1 MKRIYSG
8 NGNLNKAGGIFV
20 GENNRTIRA
29 ITGVTVLMLFTKVL
43 AMLRNIIQ
51 ARVFGA
57 GADMDLFTLANN
69 YTVALFTTVAY
80 ALCVAAVPLFS
91 RQLVKG
97 KGQAFGMANRL
108 LTLSL
113 LISVGLCAV
122 LLGLNLIGV
131 IPALVG
137 AEGAF
142 LFRQCFA
149 CLLITL
155 PIILA
160 TYLLVALFQAMEHYS
175 IQASLS
181 LLYNVVLCAVL
192 LFAGSRMSLAVFA
205 LITAVSWLFQ
215 LAMVVPVARR
225 ERFRFRFTL
234 RGGMEEVPH
243 FFRTAV
249 VTMVTTSV
257 FLLCYLL
264 NTRFAAGMA
273 DGTASAY
280 YYADKIFEPL
290 ATVLIYG
297 IGIVMFPKFNQ
308 KYEQLPQAEYCS
320 YVSVVIRN
328 SLLFLMPVS
337 LLLVVFGEPI
347 IKVLFEG
354 GSFDASA
361 TALTGGVFSAYAV
374 GLAGFFLI
382 DLLSKAYFAM
392 EKNRVP
398 LIIACAAIML
408 CLILNF
414 ISLRFLS
421 EHASLLACGTS
432 VALLCGGVGMY
443 LNFCRRYKAALDWK
457 PLLRGLI
464 LSLLML
470 AAVWFAYTRMIP
482 SDLGKFELIL
492 WCGALGVAGFL
503 LYVLAMGRAL
513 PTKEI
518 LRKLLG
524 GKK

>member
-1 MKRIYSG
+1 M
-8 NGNLNKAGGIFV
+8 
-20 GENNRTIRA
+20 GESNRTIRA

-91 RQLVKG
+91 RQLAKG
-97 KGQAFGMANRL
+97 KDKAFRMANQL
-108 LTLSL
+108 LSLSL
-113 LISVGLCAV
+113 LVCVGLC
-122 LLGLNLIGV
+122 LLLLLLNWTGV
-131 IPALVG
+131 IPVLVG
-137 AEGAF
+137 AEGEL

-149 CLLITL
+149 LLLITL
-155 PIILA
+155 PIILL
-160 TYLLVALFQAMEHYS
+160 TYLLVALFQAMEHYN

-181 LLYNVVLCAVL
+181 LLYNVVLCALL
-192 LFAGSRMSLAVFA
+192 LFVGSRLSLPVFA
-205 LITAVSWLFQ
+205 LITAVCWLFQ
-215 LAMVVPVARR
+215 LAMVVPVAHK
-225 ERFRFRFTL
+225 EQFRFRFTL
-234 RGGMEEVPH
+234 RGSLTEVPR
-243 FFRTAV
+243 FFHTAM

-290 ATVLIYG
+290 ATILIYS

-308 KYEQLPQAEYCS
+308 KYEQLSQTEYCS
-320 YVSVVIRN
+320 YVSTVTKN
-328 SLLFLMPVS
+328 SLLFLLPVS
-337 LLLVVFGEPI
+337 LLLAVFGEPI
-347 IKVLFEG
+347 IRVLFEG
-354 GSFDASA
+354 GSFDAVA
-361 TALTGGVFSAYAV
+361 TVLTGGVFSAYAV

-392 EKNRVP
+392 EKNRTP
-398 LIIACAAIML
+398 LIASSIAIVL
-408 CLILNF
+408 CLVLNGIF
-414 ISLRFLS
+414 FRFLPQYT
-421 EHASLLACGTS
+421 SLLACGTS
-432 VALLCGGVGMY
+432 AALLCSGFGMY
-443 LNFCRRYKAALDWK
+443 FIFCKVHNIALDWK
-457 PLLRGLI
+457 PLLRGII

-470 AAVWFAYTRMIP
+470 AGVWFAYTRLIP
-482 SDLGKFELIL
+482 GDTGKLALIL
-492 WCGALGVAGFL
+492 RCGLLGAAGFL
-503 LYVLAMGRAL
+503 FYVIAMGRSL
-513 PTKEI
+513 PTVEI

-524 GKK
+524 RTK

>member
-1 MKRIYSG
+1 M
-8 NGNLNKAGGIFV
+8 
-20 GENNRTIRA
+20 GENNRTVRA

-57 GADMDLFTLANN
+57 GADVDLFTLANN

-91 RQLVKG
+91 RQMSKG
-97 KGQAFGMANRL
+97 KEKAFGVANHL
-108 LTLSL
+108 LSL
-113 LISVGLCAV
+113 VLLVSVGVCAV
-122 LLGLNLIGV
+122 LFALNLTGV
-131 IPALVG
+131 IPMLVG
-137 AEGAF
+137 AQNEP

-149 CLLITL
+149 GLLIAL
-155 PIILA
+155 PIILM
-160 TYLLVALFQAMEHYS
+160 TYLLVALFQAMEHYN

-181 LLYNVVLCAVL
+181 LLYNVALCAIL
-192 LFAGSRMSLAVFA
+192 LLVGNRLSLSAFA
-205 LITAVSWLFQ
+205 LITAVCWLLQ
-215 LAMVVPVARR
+215 LAMVLPVARR
-225 ERFRFRFTL
+225 ERFRFRFAL
-234 RGGMEEVPH
+234 RGNLTEMPH
-243 FFRTAV
+243 FVRTAM

-264 NTRFAAGMA
+264 NTRFAAGMTA
-273 DGTASAY
+273 GTASAY

-308 KYEQLPQAEYCS
+308 KYDQLSQSEYCS

-337 LLLVVFGEPI
+337 VLLVVFGEPI
-347 IKVLFEG
+347 VRVLFQG

-392 EKNRVP
+392 GKNRTP
-398 LIIACAAIML
+398 LIVSCAAILL
-408 CLILNF
+408 CLLLNF
-414 ISLRFLS
+414 VSVRFLS
-421 EHASLLACGTS
+421 GHTALLACGTS
-432 VALLCGGVGMY
+432 AALLCGGFGMY
-443 LNFCRRYKAALDWK
+443 FYFCKRHQVALDWRL
-457 PLLRGLI
+457 LLRGLF

-470 AAVWFAYTRMIP
+470 AAVWFVYTRFTP
-482 SDLGKFELIL
+482 ADVGKIRLVL

-503 LYVLAMGRAL
+503 CYVLAMGRAL

-524 GKK
+524 GKQ

>member
-1 MKRIYSG
+1 M
-8 NGNLNKAGGIFV
+8 
-20 GENNRTIRA
+20 GESNRTIRA

-51 ARVFGA
+51 ARVYGA

-91 RQLVKG
+91 RQLAKG
-97 KGQAFGMANRL
+97 KDNAFRMANKL
-108 LTLSL
+108 LSL
-113 LISVGLCAV
+113 GLLVSVGLCAV
-122 LLGLNLIGV
+122 LLGLNLVGV
-131 IPALVG
+131 IPVLVG
-137 AEGAF
+137 AEGAL

-149 CLLITL
+149 CMLITL
-155 PIILA
+155 PIILV

-181 LLYNVVLCAVL
+181 LLYNVVLCAIL
-192 LFAGSRMSLAVFA
+192 LFAGGRMSLSAFA

-215 LAMVVPVARR
+215 LAMVLPVARR
-225 ERFRFRFTL
+225 EQFKFRFAL
-234 RGGMEEVPH
+234 RGDLTEIPH
-243 FFRTAV
+243 FFRTAI

-337 LLLVVFGEPI
+337 LLLAVFGEPI

-392 EKNRVP
+392 EKNRTP
-398 LIIACAAIML
+398 LIVACAAIAV
-408 CLILNF
+408 CLILNVVSF
-414 ISLRFLS
+414 RFLP
-421 EHASLLACGTS
+421 EFVGLLACGTS
-432 VALLCGGVGMY
+432 AALLCGGFGMY
-443 LNFCRRYKAALDWK
+443 LHFCKGYKVALDWK
-457 PLLRGLI
+457 SLLRGLI

-470 AAVWFAYTRMIP
+470 AGVWLAYTRMIP
-482 SDLGKFELIL
+482 SDIGKLELVL
-492 WCGALGVAGFL
+492 WCAVLGAAGFL
-503 LYVLAMGRAL
+503 FYVLAMGRTL

-524 GKK
+524 GKR

>member
-1 MKRIYSG
+1 M
-8 NGNLNKAGGIFV
+8 

-97 KGQAFGMANRL
+97 KEKAFRMANHL
-108 LTLSL
+108 LTLSIL
-113 LISVGLCAV
+113 GSVGLCA
-122 LLGLNLIGV
+122 LLLALGLTGV

-137 AEGAF
+137 AEGDPLF
-142 LFRQCFA
+142 LRCFA
-149 CLLITL
+149 WLLLAL
-155 PIILA
+155 PVILV
-160 TYLLVALFQAMEHYS
+160 TYLLVALFQAMEHYN

-181 LLYNVVLCAVL
+181 LLYNVALCAL
-192 LFAGSRMSLAVFA
+192 LLLAGSRLSLSAFA
-205 LITAVSWLFQ
+205 LLTAVCWLLQ
-215 LAMVVPVARR
+215 LAMVLPVARR
-225 ERFRFRFTL
+225 ERFRFRFVL
-234 RGGMEEVPH
+234 RGDMAEIPH
-243 FFRTAV
+243 FFRTAI

-264 NTRFAAGMA
+264 NTHFAAGMA
-273 DGTASAY
+273 AGTASAY

-297 IGIVMFPKFNQ
+297 IGIVMFPKFNR

-337 LLLVVFGEPI
+337 VLLTVFGEPI
-347 IKVLFEG
+347 IRVLFRG

-361 TALTGGVFSAYAV
+361 TVLTGGVFSAYAV

-392 EKNRVP
+392 GKTRTP
-398 LIIACAAIML
+398 LIISCAAILL
-408 CLILNF
+408 CLLLNF
-414 ISLRFLS
+414 VSVRFLS
-421 EHASLLACGTS
+421 GYTALPACGTS
-432 VALLCGGVGMY
+432 AALLCGGFGMY
-443 LNFCRRYKAALDWK
+443 IHFCRANQVSLDWK
-457 PLLRGLI
+457 SLLRGLI
-464 LSLLML
+464 LSLVML
-470 AAVWFAYTRMIP
+470 AGVWFVYTRFTPPDI
-482 SDLGKFELIL
+482 GKIGLVL
-492 WCGALGVAGFL
+492 WCGMLGAAGFL
-503 LYVLAMGRAL
+503 CYVAAMGRAL

-524 GKK
+524 GKR